1 MTLMITNDLP
11 MFKLDPD
18 AFRLAWWRI
27 TKESL
32 NISRALKD
40 STLVAITING
50 ASNTEKQA
58 LKDWCADNQIYKLYK
73 SDSWEDYYDRSGVL
87 FEFMNNETTVLAE
100 PEIMSQLEKWL
111 DSLPK
116 RNLAVLVEGIAR
128 KEINQLAN
136 GHVARIIK
144 DTGDPLNQDRYVVS
158 VADSSLATELAL
170 RSD

>member
-1 MTLMITNDLP
+1 
-11 MFKLDPD
+11 
-18 AFRLAWWRI
+18 
-27 TKESL
+27 
-32 NISRALKD
+32 
-40 STLVAITING
+40 
-50 ASNTEKQA
+50 
-58 LKDWCADNQIYKLYK
+58 
-73 SDSWEDYYDRSGVL
+73 
-87 FEFMNNETTVLAE
+87 
-100 PEIMSQLEKWL
+100 MSQLEKWL

-128 KEINQLAN
+128 KEINRLAN

>member
-1 MTLMITNDLP
+1 
-11 MFKLDPD
+11 MFKLDPA
-18 AFRLAWWRI
+18 AFSLAWWRI

-40 STLVAITING
+40 STLVAITINS
-50 ASNTEKQA
+50 ASNGEKQS
-58 LKDWCADNQIYKLYK
+58 LKDWCAENQVYKLYK
-73 SDSWEDYYDRSGVL
+73 PDSWEDYYDRGGVL
-87 FEFMNNETTVLAE
+87 FEFKNNETTVLAE
-100 PEIMSQLEKWL
+100 PEIMVQLEKWL

-128 KEINQLAN
+128 KDINKLVN

-144 DTGDPLNQDRYVVS
+144 DTGDPVNQDRYVVS